1 MKKKLLLMCI
11 AGALVMTAVIGGTLA
26 GDVKRTD
33 EQSVAGIEVY
43 DFAIDVSGT
52 GIEDGATSGV
62 VSLEAAAAPGGK
74 VEIERYITNTGKYD
88 LYARIVIN
96 KKWEIDKSAE
106 SIELLFGDTT
116 NWITAANDSEQVI
129 MYYALPIAK
138 GGAPVKLP
146 LIGIEFSEN
155 LNNDYAGKSVNI
167 DISVDAV
174 QAAVAKDSMLS
185 EWGVLPVFDEV
196 ETTKIKGITE

>member
-74 VEIERYITNTGKYD
+74 VIIERSIKNSGNYD

-96 KKWEIDKSAE
+96 KKWKIDKSAE
-106 SIELLFGDTT
+106 SIKLLFGDTT

-129 MYYALPIAK
+129 MYYTLPITKDAE
-138 GGAPVKLP
+138 VKLP
-146 LIGIEFSEN
+146 LTGIQFDSS